1 MVKASQVITKVVQFF
16 NKICS
21 SQLKQ
26 AKASQIHLNTENVYI
41 NSLVLEISNI
51 SHTLVL
57 IGLSYRIL
65 LIN

>member
-1 MVKASQVITKVVQFF
+1 MLKPVKASQI
-16 NKICS
+16 N
-21 SQLKQ
+21 
-26 AKASQIHLNTENVYI
+26 LNTEKVYI